1 MPPHLHKAI
10 IKKCAAKNL
19 HILCEKPLAHNIDD
33 AQIIKHQ
40 LQYKEIV
47 YMPCHQYKYAP
58 VWKLFNE
65 YAKKI
70 NDTKMYLQFDVIRLK
85 ADSGFDS
92 SNPNWRTNNGAIS
105 GGGITVDTGAHYFY
119 LILEMLGL
127 PKSVFA
133 NMTRLKH
140 FEYRVEDTSLVQ
152 ITSEKGIAQV
162 NLTWAGNK
170 RFNSASLVSS
180 SASLFYDGKEIKVLD
195 GDGER
200 TIAVPDMSDKK
211 TYISLFTELFSEFEN
226 RISTKNYSNDLL
238 IESTNAM
245 QILDLCK
252 KSNKTKSTLAFK

>member
-1 MPPHLHKAI
+1 MIKGAIIGAGKIAETGHYPAYLSEALVGKIEIVALADVSEERPFRGKRVLSKRSIYNSFDDLLSFEQLDFIDICVPPHLHKAI

-162 NLTWAGNK
+162 NLTWAWEQT
-170 RFNSASLVSS
+170 F
-180 SASLFYDGKEIKVLD
+180 
-195 GDGER
+195 
-200 TIAVPDMSDKK
+200 
-211 TYISLFTELFSEFEN
+211 
-226 RISTKNYSNDLL
+226 
-238 IESTNAM
+238 
-245 QILDLCK
+245 
-252 KSNKTKSTLAFK
+252 